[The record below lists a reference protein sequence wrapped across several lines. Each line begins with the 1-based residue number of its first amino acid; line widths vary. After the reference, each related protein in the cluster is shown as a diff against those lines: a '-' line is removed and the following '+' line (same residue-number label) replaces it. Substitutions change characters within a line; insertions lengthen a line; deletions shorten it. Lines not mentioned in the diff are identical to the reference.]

1 MVENK
6 VAKRAWKLG
15 FKYDKNEWHISPISD
30 LYYNI
35 QNAIKFLSLCDKK
48 KDCTGAQLSEVK
60 KNISVIEKAVNEI
73 KTDPE
78 LQKFAKRHKGFL
90 QIVIKEKDT
99 IFASL
104 EKKYFPGKSIEI
116 GIANK
121 FIEEMKAL
129 KPEID
134 TNYRFLKINLE
145 HVSLAGLQDIHFEQ
159 DDYRLLSGLKKAND
173 LNKNVSQLTT
183 TDQFEQELD
192 TLKKQA
198 SGIYDEISEIV
209 VKDYD
214 ELKTLDAKL
223 QEERPEYKK
232 YYPVIRNDI
241 EEELERL

>member
-1 MVENK
+1 
-6 VAKRAWKLG
+6 
-15 FKYDKNEWHISPISD
+15 
-30 LYYNI
+30 
-35 QNAIKFLSLCDKK
+35 
-48 KDCTGAQLSEVK
+48 
-60 KNISVIEKAVNEI
+60 
-73 KTDPE
+73 
-78 LQKFAKRHKGFL
+78 
-90 QIVIKEKDT
+90 
-99 IFASL
+99 
-104 EKKYFPGKSIEI
+104 
-116 GIANK
+116 
-121 FIEEMKAL
+121 MKAL

-183 TDQFEQELD
+183 IDQFEQELD